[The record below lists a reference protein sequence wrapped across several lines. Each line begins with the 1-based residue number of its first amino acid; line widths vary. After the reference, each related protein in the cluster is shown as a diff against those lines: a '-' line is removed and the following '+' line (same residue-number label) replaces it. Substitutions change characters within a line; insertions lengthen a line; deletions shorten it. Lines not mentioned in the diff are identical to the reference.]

1 MGRIY
6 KEHGTIVGLKM
17 NNQCAAV
24 AESKIKNPEMLL
36 RYQLEMELL
45 SSQNSRLFDQRNKL
59 LDMVERLQTKEEQ
72 EPRLDATVTMVQTPV
87 GYAKVGDVVCF
98 DRSNQ
103 QLRFG
108 TVAGF
113 TKDER
118 IQLIHSFAVKFGD
131 DNKQSTYSLLD
142 SRIENYR
149 VCRVL

>member
-1 MGRIY
+1 MDI
-6 KEHGTIVGLKM
+6 EM
-17 NNQCAAV
+17 NNQNAAV
-24 AESKIKNPEMLL
+24 AEPKNKKPKMPL
-36 RYQLEMELL
+36 RYQLEIELL
-45 SSQNSRLFDQRNKL
+45 ANQNSRLLDQRNKL
-59 LDMVERLQTKEEQ
+59 LDMVERLQSKEEQ

-113 TKDER
+113 TKDKR

-131 DNKQSTYSLLD
+131 DNKQTIYSMLD
-142 SRIENYR
+142 STIENYR
-149 VCRVL
+149 VCQIL